1 VRAWGVRAQAVLIA
15 VVLFVGGARAATY
28 ERPRPPGV
36 PGTRFWA
43 ALLNARSA
51 RIEMWVTEPAR
62 EQYYAEGTIEFATRR
77 TSLTVSDARGE
88 GGTRLYDEVTDRTLV
103 YQRGKPGRWY
113 RFVEAGDN
121 RARPLHLLTL
131 LTEVTSFQ
139 LVGSATLHNAADTD
153 IFLAMDKRPDLS
165 FEAYVDDA
173 GLPRRLLLQ
182 APYARLDV
190 YLDDFLAPP
199 PVVPPLRSVPVA
211 DREAARQR
219 VRT

>member
-1 VRAWGVRAQAVLIA
+1 MRAGGVRVQVVLIA
-15 VVLFVGGARAATY
+15 LVLLVGGARAATY
-28 ERPRPPGV
+28 ERPRPTGV
-36 PGTRFWA
+36 PGTQFWA

-51 RIEMWVTEPAR
+51 RVEMWVNGADGS
-62 EQYYAEGTIEFATRR
+62 YYATGTIEFAARR
-77 TSLTVSDARGE
+77 TSLTVSDAKGE

-103 YQRGKPGRWY
+103 YLRGEPGRWY
-113 RFVEAGDN
+113 RFTQASDD

-131 LTEVTSFQ
+131 LTEVTSFEV
-139 LVGSATLHNAADTD
+139 VGAATLHNGADTRTY
-153 IFLAMDKRPDLS
+153 LATDKRPEVS

-190 YLDDFLAPP
+190 YLSDFLAPA

-211 DREAARQR
+211 DRGVARQR
-219 VRT
+219 MAS